1 MMTYFEFVCS
11 VTEQLDQLLNNERPI
26 RYDDIEEI
34 RKSRT
39 GEIGVFCAMSLGTK
53 DMDVSIN

>member
-39 GEIGVFCAMSLGTK
+39 GAIGVFCAMSLGTK
-53 DMDVSIN
+53 AMDVSTH